1 MSAGSMRDGSIGDA
15 CDRDDEREL
24 VQEYELDAPPE
35 KVWRAVTIPAL
46 RERWLPQSD
55 LAESD
60 PVSSVP
66 GEEVCYRMRVSEP
79 PYFESHVTF
88 RIAPNDAGG
97 TRFRIIHQ
105 IDRTEFKLLM
115 QSAANSNRCSL
126 MRAA

>member
-1 MSAGSMRDGSIGDA
+1 MSDGPTNDGPMSDTHDDA
-15 CDRDDEREL
+15 REL
-24 VQEYELDAPPE
+24 VLEYELDAPPE

-55 LAESD
+55 LAGAE

-66 GEEVCYRMRVSEP
+66 GEEVCYRVSESEP
-79 PYFESHVTF
+79 PFLESHVTF
-88 RIAPNDAGG
+88 QIAPNDAGG
-97 TRFRIIHQ
+97 TLFRIIHQ
-105 IDRTEFKLLM
+105 IDRTAFKL